1 MIGGPDGERDRR
13 HGFERRHPR
22 GGEADVGGE
31 IGGALVIRPDGIDF
45 RLLEPLSLAVLMFIG
60 LPGVYGVVTSVL
72 AERFLE
78 RSAFFRD
85 SALSFAGPAL
95 LLPFA
100 LLGGVGILVV
110 GSVGLVL
117 VLSLAGPRL
126 AWIRSSRLV
135 TWLGRAGLASVG
147 MVASIAL
154 IRDVTE
160 VL

>member
-1 MIGGPDGERDRR
+1 MSAGLI
-13 HGFERRHPR
+13 
-22 GGEADVGGE
+22 A
-31 IGGALVIRPDGIDF
+31 GALVGGLGGRIAMFILRLTSDPSLRGLTTDDDFTIGI
-45 RLLEPLSLAVLMFIG
+45 VLMFIA

-100 LLGGVGILVV
+100 LLGDVGILVV